1 MAGARV
7 TSDEE
12 LHGGQGGF
20 LIKHVGWMGEK
31 RRQEIQDRPRHVLE
45 RTKAWMGGIGWR
57 FRRPEGSVGR
67 ACRWR
72 WLFVEGHAFVT
83 LLATR
88 MHHKIGSS
96 PRLRGLSPVD

>member
-31 RRQEIQDRPRHVLE
+31 RRQEIQDRPQHVLE
-45 RTKAWMGGIGWR
+45 RTKAWMGGSDGDFAAQKAR
-57 FRRPEGSVGR
+57 SAARVDGDGFSSR
-67 ACRWR
+67 AM
-72 WLFVEGHAFVT
+72 L
-83 LLATR
+83 
-88 MHHKIGSS
+88 
-96 PRLRGLSPVD
+96 LSPC